1 MNLIPLLP
9 SIKALWLKNLFP
21 MPLISLKVN
30 GFNQRNPRLLQA
42 GFLQT
47 VTATSKKLTRNP
59 VPSSDNM
66 IIHTFRLFMT
76 SFTIGLLY
84 SPLIAYAFYLWHNHT
99 GSTDL
104 VTLHWYEL
112 LLLATLL
119 LLPLGAMKL
128 LKISWTVRDI
138 PH

>member
-1 MNLIPLLP
+1 
-9 SIKALWLKNLFP
+9 
-21 MPLISLKVN
+21 
-30 GFNQRNPRLLQA
+30 
-42 GFLQT
+42 
-47 VTATSKKLTRNP
+47 
-59 VPSSDNM
+59 M
-66 IIHTFRLFMT
+66 IIHTFRLFIT